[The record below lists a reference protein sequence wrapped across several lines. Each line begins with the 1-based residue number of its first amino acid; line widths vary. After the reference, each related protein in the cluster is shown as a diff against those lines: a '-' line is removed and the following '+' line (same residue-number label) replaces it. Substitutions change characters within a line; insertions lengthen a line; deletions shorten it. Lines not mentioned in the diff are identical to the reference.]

1 MKNLILFTA
10 LGIVTNSILAA
21 DPGPKDEVIA
31 AAKKLADK
39 ANYGWRTTVVVPESS
54 QFRPGPTE
62 GKTEKGGLTH
72 VVMSFGDRKP
82 QMVLKGEKGAL
93 TNQEGEWQSLDELE
107 KSEGPGRFMAGFA
120 RYFKA
125 PAAHAIEIANDTKD
139 LKKEG
144 DVYQGELTEEGAKTL
159 LSFRRRGT
167 DGPAVTDPK
176 GEAKFWVKDGIL
188 SKYEFKVKGTMNFN
202 GNDVA
207 VDRTTTV
214 EVKDAGTTKL
224 EVPEEAKKKLS

>member
-10 LGIVTNSILAA
+10 LVIVTNSILAA